1 MKISLPA
8 RRLGDKCQLA
18 ELIAQSLLLL
28 HIDDAYKVFKN
39 KEDGV
44 I

>member
-1 MKISLPA
+1 MKISLPV
-8 RRLGDKCQLA
+8 RRLGDKCLKA
-18 ELIAQSLLLL
+18 ELIAQSFLLL
-28 HIDDAYKVFKN
+28 HIDDSYKVFKN